1 MRSPLATIA
10 CACLLLGGCSKS
22 AEDSANPLLGKDAEC
37 LELFARSNAL
47 YCDIREDERESQ
59 AKGTPRRHTDYEVAD
74 AAYLLKATGGA
85 LRDRYDLCHGVF
97 GEGRAVAAEGPRQGG
112 EALVAAPALSAG
124 ASPTPPVR
132 RAARG
137 CRLRRRPGA
146 TSRDSESP
154 LAGPAASAAGG
165 CPGRG

>member
-59 AKGTPRRHTDYEVAD
+59 ANGTPRRHTDYEVAD
-74 AAYLLKATGGA
+74 AAYLLKATG
-85 LRDRYDLCHGVF
+85 
-97 GEGRAVAAEGPRQGG
+97 
-112 EALVAAPALSAG
+112 S
-124 ASPTPPVR
+124 
-132 RAARG
+132 AARSI
-137 CRLRRRPGA
+137 RPMSRSVRRRPGSGCRRPA
-146 TSRDSESP
+146 PRRRSPSRSARAQRRRVASSASSP
-154 LAGPAASAAGG
+154 RSQRLPASSSAW
-165 CPGRG
+165 RDQ

>member
-74 AAYLLKATGGA
+74 AAYLLKATGERCAIDTTYVTECSAKAGQW
-85 LRDRYDLCHGVF
+85 LQKRR
-97 GEGRAVAAEGPRQGG
+97 P
-112 EALVAAPALSAG
+112 AP
-124 ASPTPPVR
+124 
-132 RAARG
+132 
-137 CRLRRRPGA
+137 RRRSP
-146 TSRDSESP
+146 SRSARAQRRRVASSASSP
-154 LAGPAASAAGG
+154 RSQRLPASSSAW
-165 CPGRG
+165 RDQ

>member
-59 AKGTPRRHTDYEVAD
+59 ANGTPRRHTDYEVAD
-74 AAYLLKATGGA
+74 AAYLLKATGERCA
-85 LRDRYDLCHGVF
+85 IDTTYVTEC
-97 GEGRAVAAEGPRQGG
+97 
-112 EALVAAPALSAG
+112 SARPG
-124 ASPTPPVR
+124 S
-132 RAARG
+132 G
-137 CRLRRRPGA
+137 CRRPAPRRRSPRRSA
-146 TSRDSESP
+146 RAQRRRVASSASSPRSQRLPASSSAWRDQ
-154 LAGPAASAAGG
+154 
-165 CPGRG
+165 